1 MNEKVSIN
9 FIMNI
14 TNDEK
19 KYEVQFSENGKRYY
33 KNKKTFICFREPLME
48 ENKYNHLLFICDKD
62 EIQIIR
68 NGHVRMKQKYR
79 ENQKTCGYY
88 YNDYIHSEITTYT
101 NKYEYNDEIIYLNY
115 DILIDN
121 NIIGNYEM
129 KVLIKGVDE
138 DE

>member
-1 MNEKVSIN
+1 MDEKVNIN

-19 KYEVQFSENGKRYY
+19 KYEVQFNENGKRYY
-33 KNKKTFICFREPLME
+33 RNEKIFISFKEPLME
-48 ENKYNHLLFICDKD
+48 EDKYNHLLFICDKD
-62 EIQIIR
+62 ELQIIR
-68 NGHVRMKQKYR
+68 NGHVQMKQKYR
-79 ENQKTCGYY
+79 ENETTYGYY
-88 YNDYIHSEITTYT
+88 NNEYLHSEIATFT
-101 NKYEYNDEIIYLNY
+101 NRYEYNNDIIYLNY

-129 KVLIKGVDE
+129 KVMIKGVDE